1 MPIVQ
6 VKAPDGSLIKVN
18 APDGASDEDILEYA
32 QQSWKPPTTLGQQK
46 LGEVK
51 AVGEK
56 LPDGIG
62 GFAKESLKNLGV
74 GALETANTALQGHP
88 LLGPLLNFIGMKT
101 SGKTPGKAVSDLPVE
116 DMGLWGKVMRGTG
129 GGLLGAP
136 SAATLPVAGI
146 SGGMGAL
153 GAEFGGNTA
162 QNAGLP
168 RAVGEIP
175 GAVLGGGATAL
186 GLGPRQLP
194 AQAEIR
200 DATQGANWQKV
211 YDNALDLEGSGAKTA
226 TAAEAFPQ
234 GSGVRDLANRVRGG
248 TSSNALKVKMEDR
261 AKDLSGLG
269 DEFLRRVGP
278 KVEGGPVAERVAQAA
293 NALESHLN
301 GVKNTD
307 FRKVVQGASVRPDLV
322 KRLEDAL
329 LDAAKQENLDGPRNA
344 YREIAQGLRNS
355 ETEELITNTPELSRL
370 LYGFQNQMKN
380 GALMGKSGNTIQA
393 NDMGIALKHAKE
405 GLTEISPEFG
415 RATEIARQHNQGP
428 RRDFALSPMKKLAD
442 RNPNILDPTP
452 VGRLNAIT
460 DGASENQIA
469 QMLANLEWNPGL
481 GPTKGV
487 DPNEITRAMMQNKLK
502 GAPTN
507 PGAAVR
513 GNQGSA
519 TEAQIAQ
526 MLTSGGRDPNRVM
539 QPLRAS
545 DLMQDAATQGGLN
558 SQPKIQ
564 PLQWLIRSLRSADM
578 TVTGRGIEKMDQEI
592 ARLLADPKNLAEI
605 QRIAQFDP
613 AIRRQL
619 MLMAPML
626 GGSVNQQ
633 GAQ

>member
-1 MPIVQ
+1 MGTRE
-6 VKAPDGSLIKVN
+6 DLI
-18 APDGASDEDILEYA
+18 A
-32 QQSWKPPTTLGQQK
+32 QIQAEEEAQAIQAELTKRKTTPTLGQQK
-46 LGEVK
+46 LGQAQ
-51 AVGEK
+51 AVAEK

-153 GAEFGGNTA
+153 GGEVGGNTA
-162 QNAGLP
+162 ENLGLP

-269 DEFLRRVGP
+269 DEFLRRIGP
-278 KVEGGPVAERVAQAA
+278 PVEANAVAERVAQAA
-293 NALESHLN
+293 NALEQNLN
-301 GVKNTD
+301 KVKNQAFGNRLD
-307 FRKVVQGASVRPDLV
+307 GAAVRPDLV
-322 KRLEDAL
+322 KQLEDAL
-329 LDAAKQENLDGPRNA
+329 LQEAQREVRGGPKGA
-344 YREIAQGLRNS
+344 YRELAASLRNPD
-355 ETEELITNTPELSRL
+355 TGALITSTPELSKV
-370 LYGFQNQMKN
+370 LYGFQTQMKN
-380 GALMGKSGNTIQA
+380 GAILGKGGNSIAA
-393 NDMGIALKHAKE
+393 NDMAIPLKNAKE
-405 GLTEISPEFG
+405 GLETFSPEFAG
-415 RATEIARQHNQGP
+415 ANADARAFNQGP
-428 RRDFALSPMKKLAD
+428 RTDFAQSPLKKLAD
-442 RNPNILDPTP
+442 RNPNIIDPTP

-460 DGASENQIA
+460 DGTSENQIA
-469 QMLANLEWNPGL
+469 QLLASLERDPGL
-481 GPTKGV
+481 LPGQGV
-487 DPNEITRAMMQNKLK
+487 GANEITRAMMQNKLK

-513 GNQGSA
+513 GNPGSA

-564 PLQWLIRSLRSADM
+564 PLQWLIRTLRSADM